1 MAGIG
6 FELERSLKKG
16 SLLSHAKVYGY
27 AAVLSSGAWMI
38 SIVSII
44 IVGYIS
50 LTTYRL
56 SEETIQFQL
65 IITYAFMFSSSFMLS
80 GFLQLPLTRFV
91 ADRIYEKR
99 YEEILPAYFAT
110 VFVIL
115 AAGLFIMTPITFYL
129 LPDQSITFR
138 VLTLMIFIIVSLVWI
153 ANVLASSLQ
162 QYKAVVFA
170 YFITYSA
177 IIALAYF
184 YGKNIL
190 LLMGAF
196 FIGNFILF
204 AILTSL
210 IIKAYPSPKLIDFS
224 IFNPKTFYWRLS
236 LSGFFYNLGVW
247 IDKIIF
253 WYHPMTG
260 YFVIGRMKASVV
272 YDLPI
277 FLAYLAIIPGMA
289 VFFYRLEVDFAKSF
303 QGFYSAITEG
313 KPLGVIEAYKAQ
325 MNADVR
331 RILKDILVIQGI
343 IDIMLYYAAPFI
355 FAKLS
360 IPDLYLDLFYVL
372 LAGATLQLAFM
383 TMQALLFYIDK
394 RIETLFLSVLFLL
407 LNGLFTY
414 LSIDLG
420 PQYFGYGYAL
430 SLLIVFLVSLLIVR
444 EKFGRIDYETFMLQK

>member
-6 FELERSLKKG
+6 FTLQRSLKRG
-16 SLLSHAKVYGY
+16 SLLSHAKVYTY
-27 AAVLSSGAWMI
+27 AAVLSSGAWMF

-50 LTTYRL
+50 LTTYQL
-56 SEETIQFQL
+56 SEETVQFQL
-65 IITYAFMFSSSFMLS
+65 IVTYAFMFSSSFMLS
-80 GFLQLPLTRFV
+80 GFLQLPLTRYV

-99 YEEILPAYFAT
+99 YEDILPAYFAT
-110 VFVIL
+110 IFVIL

-129 LPDQSITFR
+129 LPEQSLIFKI
-138 VLTLMIFIIVSLVWI
+138 LTLMIFIIVSLVWI

-162 QYKAVVFA
+162 RYKAVVGA
-170 YFITYSA
+170 YFLTYSS
-177 IIALAYF
+177 IIVLAWF

-196 FIGNFILF
+196 FIGNFVLF
-204 AILTSL
+204 TILTLL
-210 IIKAYPSPKLIDFS
+210 IVKAYPSRRLIDFR
-224 IFNPKTFYWRLS
+224 IFHPGTFYWRLS

-247 IDKIIF
+247 IDKLIF
-253 WYHPMTG
+253 WYYPMTG
-260 YFVIGRMKASVV
+260 YYVIGRMKASVV

-289 VFFYRLEVDFAKSF
+289 VFFYRLEVDFARSF
-303 QGFYSAITEG
+303 QGFYDAITEG
-313 KPLGVIEAYKAQ
+313 KHLGVIEEYKAA

-355 FAKLS
+355 FRALS
-360 IPDLYLDLFYVL
+360 IPYLYLDLFYVL

-394 RIETLFLSVLFLL
+394 RIETLFLSVLFFL
-407 LNGLFTY
+407 LNGLLTY

-420 PQYFGYGYAL
+420 PEYFGYGYAV
-430 SLLIVFLVSLLIVR
+430 SLLIVFLVSLVIVR
-444 EKFGRIDYETFMLQK
+444 EKFGRIDYETFMLQQ